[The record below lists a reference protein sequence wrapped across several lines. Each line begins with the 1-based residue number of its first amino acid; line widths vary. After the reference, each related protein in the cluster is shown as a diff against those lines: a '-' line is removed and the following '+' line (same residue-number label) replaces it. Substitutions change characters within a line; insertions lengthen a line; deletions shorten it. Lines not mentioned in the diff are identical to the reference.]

1 VRFRFYLLLL
11 IGIANVL
18 KGSNQPRVL
27 KGYAQGSTFQISYY
41 GQPKKAIDQAII
53 TLLSQI
59 DSSVSTYQAHSIISK
74 INAGQYGV
82 KTDTIFRACFRKA
95 KAIWTSSNGA
105 FDPTVMPLVN
115 AWGFG
120 QKTSKKPSQGLLDS
134 LLPAIGFNLIELNAD
149 TIIKHH
155 PNVSLDFNAFAQGY
169 SVDLVTN
176 LLKQSGLKHF
186 VVEIGGEVYAYG
198 HKPKREQW
206 QLGIEQPIDNPSG
219 INPNL
224 QMVYLQN
231 QAISSSGNYR
241 KFFIQDG
248 IKYAHHIDPKTG
260 YPAQNNLLSV
270 SVVAADCITTDA
282 SATALLV
289 MGLEA
294 SKIYLMQHPEL
305 QALLV
310 YANAQGRLEL
320 YKTPGFYSLENIKKA
335 SR

>member
-1 VRFRFYLLLL
+1 MLKRILLLFL
-11 IGIANVL
+11 IVSAIAEAAQ
-18 KGSNQPRVL
+18 KPRVL

-41 GQPKKAIDQAII
+41 GKPKKPIDQAILD
-53 TLLSQI
+53 LLSQI
-59 DSSVSTYQAHSIISK
+59 DSSVSTYQVNSIISK
-74 INAGQYGV
+74 INAGQSGI

-95 KAIWTSSNGA
+95 KAIWSSSNGA

-120 QKTSKKPSQGLLDS
+120 QKKTSKPSKGYIDS
-134 LLPAIGFNLIELNAD
+134 LMPSIGFNLIDLNAD
-149 TIIKHH
+149 TIVKHH

-169 SVDLVTN
+169 SVDLVSN
-176 LLKQSGLKHF
+176 LLKQAGLKHF
-186 VVEIGGEVYAYG
+186 VVEIGGEVYAHG
-198 HKPKREQW
+198 HKPKKEQW
-206 QLGIEQPIDNPSG
+206 QLGIEQPIDNPNG

-224 QMVYLQN
+224 QSVYLQN

-248 IKYAHHIDPKTG
+248 VKYAHHIDPKTG

-270 SVVAADCITTDA
+270 SVVASECITTDA

-294 SKIYLMQHPEL
+294 SKTYLNQHPEL
-305 QALLV
+305 QAMLV
-310 YANAQGRLEL
+310 YANASGRLEL
-320 YKTPGFYSLENIKKA
+320 YKTPGFYALEDTKKA

>member
-1 VRFRFYLLLL
+1 MLKRILLLFL
-11 IGIANVL
+11 IVSAIAEAAQ
-18 KGSNQPRVL
+18 KPRVL

-41 GQPKKAIDQAII
+41 GKPKKPIDQSILD
-53 TLLSQI
+53 LLSQI
-59 DSSVSTYQAHSIISK
+59 DSSVSTYQANSIISK
-74 INAGQYGV
+74 INAGQSGI

-95 KAIWTSSNGA
+95 KAIWSSSNGA

-120 QKTSKKPSQGLLDS
+120 QKKTSKPSKGYIDS
-134 LLPAIGFNLIELNAD
+134 LLPSIGFNLIELNAD
-149 TIIKHH
+149 TIVKHH

-169 SVDLVTN
+169 SVDLVSN
-176 LLKQSGLKHF
+176 LLKQAGLKHF
-186 VVEIGGEVYAYG
+186 VVEIGGEVYAHG
-198 HKPKREQW
+198 HKPKKEQW
-206 QLGIEQPIDNPSG
+206 QLGIEQPIDNPNG

-224 QMVYLQN
+224 QTVYLQN

-248 IKYAHHIDPKTG
+248 VKYAHHIDPKTG

-270 SVVAADCITTDA
+270 SVVASECITTDA

-294 SKIYLMQHPEL
+294 SKTYLNQHPEL
-305 QALLV
+305 QAMLV
-310 YANAQGRLEL
+310 YANASGRLEL
-320 YKTPGFYSLENIKKA
+320 YKTPGFYALEDTKKA

>member
-1 VRFRFYLLLL
+1 MLKRILLLFL
-11 IGIANVL
+11 IVSAIAEAAQ
-18 KGSNQPRVL
+18 KPRVL
-27 KGYAQGSTFQISYY
+27 KGYAQGSTFQITYY
-41 GQPKKAIDQAII
+41 GKPKKPIDQSILN
-53 TLLSQI
+53 LLSQI
-59 DSSVSTYQAHSIISK
+59 DSSVSTYQANSIISK
-74 INAGQYGV
+74 INAGQHGI

-95 KAIWTSSNGA
+95 KAIWSSSNGA

-120 QKTSKKPSQGLLDS
+120 QKKTSKPNKGYIDS
-134 LLPAIGFNLIELNAD
+134 LMPSIGFNLIALNAD
-149 TIIKHH
+149 TIVKHH

-169 SVDLVTN
+169 SVDLVAN
-176 LLKQSGLKHF
+176 LLKQAGLKHF
-186 VVEIGGEVYAYG
+186 VVEIGGEVYANG
-198 HKPKREQW
+198 HKPKKEQW
-206 QLGIEQPIDNPSG
+206 QLGIEQPIDNPNG

-224 QMVYLQN
+224 QTVYLQN

-248 IKYAHHIDPKTG
+248 VKYAHHIDPKTG

-270 SVVAADCITTDA
+270 SVVASECITTDA

-294 SKIYLMQHPEL
+294 SKTYLNQHPEL
-305 QALLV
+305 QAMLV
-310 YANAQGRLEL
+310 YANASGRLEL
-320 YKTPGFYSLENIKKA
+320 YKTPGFYALEDIKKA

>member
-1 VRFRFYLLLL
+1 MLRSAFLLLL
-11 IGIANVL
+11 CFSILTIQAKTPV
-18 KGSNQPRVL
+18 VL

-41 GQPKKAIDQAII
+41 GKPKLKVDQDILRVLA
-53 TLLSQI
+53 QI
-59 DSSVSTYQAHSIISK
+59 DSSVSTYLPCSIIAR
-74 INAGQYGV
+74 INAGEQGV
-82 KTDTIFRACFRKA
+82 KTDSIFRACFRKA
-95 KAIWTSSNGA
+95 KQIWKSSDAA

-120 QKTSKKPSQGLLDS
+120 QKKSPKPNADS
-134 LLPAIGFNLIELNAD
+134 IHTILSYVGFDLIELSGD
-149 TIIKHH
+149 SVIKKH
-155 PNVSLDFNAFAQGY
+155 PKVSLDFNAFAQGY
-169 SVDLVTN
+169 SVDLIAA
-176 LLKQSGLKHF
+176 LLKRAGLKHF
-186 VVEIGGEVYAYG
+186 VVEIGGEVYASG

-224 QMVYLQN
+224 QTVYLQD

-241 KFFIQDG
+241 KYFIQDG

-270 SVVAADCITTDA
+270 SVVAAECITTDA
-282 SATALLV
+282 TATALLV

-294 SKIYLMQHPEL
+294 SKRYLSAHKEL
-305 QALLV
+305 NALLV
-310 YANAQGRLEL
+310 YSDANGRLTL
-320 YKTPGFYSLENIKKA
+320 YKTPGFYTLENTKKA